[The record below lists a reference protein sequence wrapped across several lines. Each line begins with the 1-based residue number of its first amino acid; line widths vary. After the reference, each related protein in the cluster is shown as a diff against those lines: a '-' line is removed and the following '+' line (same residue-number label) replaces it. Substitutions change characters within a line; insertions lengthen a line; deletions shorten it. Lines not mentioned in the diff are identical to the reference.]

1 MLMLIQ
7 KLVKEEIQENV
18 DINDWREV
26 RKAYY
31 LYTFISFLL
40 VAERTLNECFGDNKN
55 VVGRNLVSNAVY
67 VTTNRVLSGEERLF
81 VSKEFKVGEL
91 RCTFVLQPMVENRK
105 GMCANGI
112 TSDLNE

>member
-1 MLMLIQ
+1 MRKSELT
-7 KLVKEEIQENV
+7 
-18 DINDWREV
+18 REKQRLLWEDGIFV
-26 RKAYY
+26 GNHILPVCDYSKCMGIVSYDAY
-31 LYTFISFLL
+31 T
-40 VAERTLNECFGDNKN
+40 
-55 VVGRNLVSNAVY
+55 NAVY

-105 GMCANGI
+105 GMCTDVI